1 MAARKHHPKR
11 KPTQGQLED
20 DLLSNARWSGL
31 KQQTELQD
39 RNHSE
44 QENCIARRR
53 CREFLEGGWGS
64 IDWIEV
70 YGQK

>member
-1 MAARKHHPKR
+1 MAAKRRR
-11 KPTQGQLED
+11 KPCRGEIED
-20 DLLSNARWSGL
+20 QLLSNARWSGL
-31 KQQTELQD
+31 QEQMELQA

-44 QENCIARRR
+44 QENCIALKR
-53 CREFLEGGWGS
+53 CREFLEGGWSS

>member
-1 MAARKHHPKR
+1 MAGRKRRVAAK
-11 KPTQGQLED
+11 KQD
-20 DLLSNARWSGL
+20 DLLSSPRWSQL
-31 KQQTELQD
+31 QHQVELER

-44 QENCIARRR
+44 EENCIARRR

-64 IDWIEV
+64 VDWVEV